1 VTIRRGRRRR
11 HAGQSGLTLIELLVT
26 ISIMGIG
33 FLSLLAAFS
42 TIELTAGAT
51 ADDAQLTSQARQ
63 VQDYVESENFAYI
76 DCASAANYQSTLNTA
91 ISGAKVILFTGYSVV
106 VNAVAQASGGSDTNG
121 ALSAI
126 NGCSGGNPDYGVQQI
141 KFTVSSVS
149 ARHSLARIVYKR
161 WN

>member
-1 VTIRRGRRRR
+1 VTPRRGRRRG

-51 ADDAQLTSQARQ
+51 SDDAQLTSQARQ
-63 VQDYVESENFAYI
+63 VQDFIESEGFSYI
-76 DCASAANYQSTLNTA
+76 ACASAASYQTALSGKLTLLTA
-91 ISGAKVILFTGYSVV
+91 YTVK

-121 ALSAI
+121 ALQPI
-126 NGCSGGNPDYGVQQI
+126 NGCSGGSPDYGVQQI
-141 KFTVSSVS
+141 KFTVSS
-149 ARHSLARIVYKR
+149 ARHSLIRIVYKR